1 MIPFLEFKRLSRNK
15 TKDLSRV
22 ISAMKKQIK
31 AVVLAAGKS
40 KRMKSGYTKMVHKI
54 LGKEIINF
62 LLDSLVECGIA
73 ETDIT
78 VVVGKNADEL
88 KKVVKRNVNYAVQK
102 EQLGTADA
110 LLAAKEYIR
119 DFTGDLLVTVG
130 DNPYITALELKRL
143 INRHRRIKSQ
153 CTFISAVFPFTPP
166 PYGRIIHEKT
176 GAVTGVVE
184 EIDCTPEQLKIRE
197 VNSSIYM
204 FDNRVVFPLLFK
216 IDNKNEKGEYY
227 LTDIITLL
235 KDRNHKIDA
244 VKTEDYFISIG
255 INNRWELQEAQKR
268 FNEDNL
274 KQLALEKGVTI
285 LQPESVT
292 IEYGVEIGQDTV
304 IYPSV
309 YIAAGTKIGTNCQIG
324 PFVYLNGE
332 KIKDNETIRPPG
344 KDKIA
349 TKAQRH
355 KGK

>member
-1 MIPFLEFKRLSRNK
+1 
-15 TKDLSRV
+15 
-22 ISAMKKQIK
+22 MKKQIK

-40 KRMKSGYTKMVHKI
+40 KRMKSGVTKMVHKI
-54 LGKEIINF
+54 LGKEIVNF

-78 VVVGKNADEL
+78 VVVDQNAGEL
-88 KKVVKRNVNYAVQK
+88 KKVIKRNVNYAVQK

-143 INRHRRIKSQ
+143 INRHREIGSQ

-166 PYGRIIHEKT
+166 PYGRIIRDED

-197 VNSSIYM
+197 VNASIYI

-216 IDNKNEKGEYY
+216 IDDNNEKGEYY
-227 LTDIITLL
+227 LTDIISLL
-235 KDRNHKIDA
+235 RERNHTIDA
-244 VKTEDYFISIG
+244 VKTDDYFISIG

-274 KQLALEKGVTI
+274 KQLALEKGVTV

-292 IEYGVEIGQDTV
+292 VEYGVEIGQDTV

-309 YIAAGTKIGTNCQIG
+309 YIASGTAIGANCEIG
-324 PFVYLNGE
+324 PFVYLKGV
-332 KIKDNETIRPPG
+332 KVMDNETV
-344 KDKIA
+344 
-349 TKAQRH
+349 RH
-355 KGK
+355 EKREKSV

>member
-1 MIPFLEFKRLSRNK
+1 
-15 TKDLSRV
+15 
-22 ISAMKKQIK
+22 MKKQIK

-40 KRMKSGYTKMVHKI
+40 KRMKSGVTKMVHKI

-62 LLDSLVECGIA
+62 LLDSLVECGIE

-143 INRHRRIKSQ
+143 INRHREIGSR

-166 PYGRIIHEKT
+166 PYGRIIREKT

-184 EIDCTPEQLKIRE
+184 EIDCTPEQLKIWE

-204 FDNRVVFPLLFK
+204 FDNRVVFPLLFE

-227 LTDIITLL
+227 LTDIIYLL

-292 IEYGVEIGQDTV
+292 VEYGVEIGRDTV

-309 YIAAGTKIGTNCQIG
+309 YIASGTTIGTNCEIG
-324 PFVYLNGE
+324 PFVYLNGVR
-332 KIKDNETIRPPG
+332 IKDNETVLYEKRE
-344 KDKIA
+344 K
-349 TKAQRH
+349 
-355 KGK
+355 